1 MIKIYIDIDSW
12 VSFGMG
18 ALCLVILLYIMGSF
32 VSWKCKLNRWLSEC
46 KAACEAKLKED
57 ARQEP

>member
-18 ALCLVILLYIMGSF
+18 ALCLVILLYIMDSF
-32 VSWKCKLNRWLSEC
+32 VSWKYKLNRWLRER
-46 KAACEAKLKED
+46 KAALEAKLKED